1 MSDDD
6 TTKETEE
13 HSVQEADDG
22 LPDIDSD
29 QQADLDG
36 LDLSGADLDLNDSD
50 DGEGADSDRD
60 DAEGDTSDSASRSRS
75 TSPTGEY
82 GEMYVAALTS
92 TTNAIVEMHGDGH
105 SVDEDHFRALD
116 LDGHFND
123 VMAKYAGGSDMP
135 PERALVIGTLV
146 AVGGPVAL
154 HTDLLTD
161 AASQVRAQAD
171 GGEA

>member
-1 MSDDD
+1 MSED
-6 TTKETEE
+6 TTDESEE
-13 HSVQEADDG
+13 HSEPDGDG
-22 LPDIDSD
+22 LPEIESD
-29 QQADLDG
+29 QQANLDG
-36 LDLSGADLDLNDSD
+36 LDLSGADLDPNDSD
-50 DGEGADSDRD
+50 DGEGAESDGE
-60 DAEGDTSDSASRSRS
+60 DAEDKTGGSAGRSRS

-92 TTNAIVEMHGDGH
+92 TTNAIVEKHGDGH

-116 LDGHFND
+116 LDVHFND

-135 PERALVIGTLV
+135 PERALVIGTLI

-154 HTDLLTD
+154 HTDLLSD